1 MLLILDRTLQPAI
14 LDMVIIDQEVEYVI
28 SVNITTIVS

>member
-1 MLLILDRTLQPAI
+1 MILILDRTLQPAI